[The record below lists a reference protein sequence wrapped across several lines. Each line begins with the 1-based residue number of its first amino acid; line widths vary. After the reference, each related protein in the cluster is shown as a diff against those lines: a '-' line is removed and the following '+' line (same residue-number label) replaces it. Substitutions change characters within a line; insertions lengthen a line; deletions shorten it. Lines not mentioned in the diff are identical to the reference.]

1 MENNNR
7 EGVKTG
13 PSLSVRIG
21 FGSFAACKDWIR
33 NPPPLPLAVKFMWEN
48 REALGLTTTLT
59 LEDLEL
65 HENAV
70 LTVNA
75 GERMV

>member
-1 MENNNR
+1 
-7 EGVKTG
+7 
-13 PSLSVRIG
+13 
-21 FGSFAACKDWIR
+21 
-33 NPPPLPLAVKFMWEN
+33 MWEN